1 MSVFLLQISLK
12 LAKQLLK
19 YMKWDMRTDVSVFYT
34 QINELIKKIQV
45 YKGFWESNQTEN
57 VTKPWLNW

>member
-19 YMKWDMRTDVSVFYT
+19 YTKWDMRTDVSVFYI

-45 YKGFWESNQTEN
+45 YKGF
-57 VTKPWLNW
+57 